1 MKIDKHGSTWKAV
14 ERFIEQERKDAI
26 NFLIADR
33 DSEKQR
39 GALTILERLEG
50 LVREDSDT
58 PA

>member
-26 NFLIADR
+26 NFIWLIAI
-33 DSEKQR
+33 EKQR